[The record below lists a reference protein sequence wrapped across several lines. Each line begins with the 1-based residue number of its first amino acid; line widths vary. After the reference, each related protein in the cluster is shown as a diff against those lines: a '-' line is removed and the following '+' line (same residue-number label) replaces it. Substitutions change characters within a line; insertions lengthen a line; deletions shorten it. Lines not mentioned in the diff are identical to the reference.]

1 MATHKSRLQDCSK
14 GILLNAEKN
23 SHFAKTPLRPRVIAA
38 SRFSEIAELRS
49 A

>member
-1 MATHKSRLQDCSK
+1 MATHKFRLQDCSK

-23 SHFAKTPLRPRVIAA
+23 SHFFRKHPCGCVTAA